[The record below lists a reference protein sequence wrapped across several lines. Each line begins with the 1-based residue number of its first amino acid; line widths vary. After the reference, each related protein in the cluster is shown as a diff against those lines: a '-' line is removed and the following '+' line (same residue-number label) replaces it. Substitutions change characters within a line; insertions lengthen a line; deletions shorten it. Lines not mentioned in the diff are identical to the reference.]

1 MSTLSPDTHPDME
14 AIQIELLREAS
25 VAQRFARVRSLSQTT
40 IELSRRAIRRRHPE
54 LDEVGV
60 GLLFVELHYGADL
73 AARVAAD
80 LARRRR

>member
-1 MSTLSPDTHPDME
+1 MSTFSPDTHPDAE
-14 AIQIELLREAS
+14 AFQIELLRKAT

-54 LDEVGV
+54 LDETGV
-60 GLLFVELHYGADL
+60 GLRFIELHYGSDL

-80 LARRRR
+80 LARRTR